1 MLIFLKT
8 ADKLMELIP
17 KLVWNTLQNL
27 GVLVEPYLVF
37 QELVVLELQEQDKL
51 LSVTWLERDVCLS
64 HLKLTEDGI
73 EKLISNKE
81 DMPLL
86 PL

>member
-1 MLIFLKT
+1 
-8 ADKLMELIP
+8 
-17 KLVWNTLQNL
+17 
-27 GVLVEPYLVF
+27 
-37 QELVVLELQEQDKL
+37 VVQELQEQDKL

-86 PL
+86 LL

>member
-1 MLIFLKT
+1 
-8 ADKLMELIP
+8 MELIQ

-27 GVLVEPYLVF
+27 GVQVEPFLVF
-37 QELVVLELQEQDKL
+37 QELVDQELQELDKL
-51 LSVTWLERDVCLS
+51 PSVTWLERDVCLS
-64 HLKLTEDGI
+64 HLKLTEDGT

-86 PL
+86 LL